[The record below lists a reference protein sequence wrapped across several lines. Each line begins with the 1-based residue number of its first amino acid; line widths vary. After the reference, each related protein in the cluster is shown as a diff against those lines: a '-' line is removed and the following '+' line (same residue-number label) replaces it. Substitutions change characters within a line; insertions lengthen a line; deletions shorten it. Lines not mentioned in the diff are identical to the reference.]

1 MSSVTIRRNV
11 LLRSIVTDK
20 LRKELSE
27 ELQNAADEVDQRVQQ
42 LDFQTRAYITDLQ
55 RTNLQQAMAVR
66 KQIEAEKHRQ
76 QELRDAL
83 LERKAQ
89 VEELE
94 DGAEVVRGT
103 LESYVELSVGDNIA
117 EVLGGIEIVTKDDVV
132 VEIRQRQTVD
142 EGEESVAQLI
152 QEVRSQSVGSNQ

>member
-1 MSSVTIRRNV
+1 MPSVTIKRNV
-11 LLRSIVTDK
+11 LLRSIVTEK
-20 LRKELSE
+20 LRADLSE

-66 KQIEAEKHRQ
+66 KQVEAEKHRQ

-89 VEELE
+89 VEVLE
-94 DGAEVVRGT
+94 DDSEVVRGT
-103 LESYVELSVGDNIA
+103 LESFVEINVGDNLS
-117 EVLGGIEIVTKDDVV
+117 EVLGGVEIVSKDDVV
-132 VEIRQRQTVD
+132 VEIRLRQITD
-142 EGEESVAQLI
+142 EPEESVTQII
-152 QEVRSQSVGSNQ
+152 QDVRSQSGQ